1 MIKLVIFDLDGTLL
15 YTLED
20 LADSCNY
27 LLRKHQLPEHPLD
40 SFRYF
45 VGNGI
50 KKLVE
55 RALPEE
61 KRSEAFVESFFQE
74 MIAYYGLHKEDKTR
88 PYPQIV
94 ETLEALQDDD
104 SLFQMV
110 AEWLDFA
117 LMVQQAFM
125 ERQGIN
131 AGSNSGNTGG
141 GTGTTAAGSSAG
153 IDTSKEKWSLSKD
166 ESYLTAKAAL
176 TKQFNDGE
184 INTKEELDEQ
194 LKFLEGN
201 NKLLEAQRLKQRT
214 NYDLEMI
221 QEIGYCS
228 GIENYSR
235 YLTGRAP
242 GEPPPTLFES
252 ALDKFPF
259 SNKVFLPVS
268 LTLPEAAKD
277 E

>member
-74 MIAYYGLHKEDKTR
+74 MIAYYDLHKEDKTR

-94 ETLEALQDDD
+94 ETLEALQQRGIM
-104 SLFQMV
+104 LGV
-110 AEWLDFA
+110 A
-117 LMVQQAFM
+117 
-125 ERQGIN
+125 
-131 AGSNSGNTGG
+131 
-141 GTGTTAAGSSAG
+141 
-153 IDTSKEKWSLSKD
+153 
-166 ESYLTAKAAL
+166 
-176 TKQFNDGE
+176 
-184 INTKEELDEQ
+184 
-194 LKFLEGN
+194 
-201 NKLLEAQRLKQRT
+201 
-214 NYDLEMI
+214 
-221 QEIGYCS
+221 
-228 GIENYSR
+228 
-235 YLTGRAP
+235 
-242 GEPPPTLFES
+242 
-252 ALDKFPF
+252 
-259 SNKVFLPVS
+259 SNKVNQAMAPLMAHYFPSIRFTSVLGQREGIPIKPDPQIVFDIMETASVS
-268 LTLPEAAKD
+268 PEETLYVGDTGVDMDTAHGALVKAVGVLWGFRDRKELEGHQAEFIISQPEELLGLVATK
-277 E
+277 

>member
-94 ETLEALQDDD
+94 ETLEALQQRGIM
-104 SLFQMV
+104 LGV
-110 AEWLDFA
+110 A
-117 LMVQQAFM
+117 
-125 ERQGIN
+125 
-131 AGSNSGNTGG
+131 
-141 GTGTTAAGSSAG
+141 
-153 IDTSKEKWSLSKD
+153 
-166 ESYLTAKAAL
+166 
-176 TKQFNDGE
+176 
-184 INTKEELDEQ
+184 
-194 LKFLEGN
+194 
-201 NKLLEAQRLKQRT
+201 
-214 NYDLEMI
+214 
-221 QEIGYCS
+221 
-228 GIENYSR
+228 
-235 YLTGRAP
+235 
-242 GEPPPTLFES
+242 
-252 ALDKFPF
+252 
-259 SNKVFLPVS
+259 SNKVNQAMAPLMAHYFPSIRFTSVLGQREGVPIKPDPQIVFDIMETAGVS
-268 LTLPEAAKD
+268 PEETLYVGDTGVDMDTAHGALVKAVGVLWGFRDRKELEGHQAEFIISQPEELLGLVATK
-277 E
+277 